1 MEYLHCASM
10 VYFLV
15 SDALNFLRGGGFSNN
30 VLEKKTKIG
39 YLILLSTSRVLIVV
53 YGVYIL

>member
-1 MEYLHCASM
+1 M

-53 YGVYIL
+53 YDVYIL